1 MDRSYE
7 QSAYQPAISSSLHV
21 TPQNERHELA
31 LGIGHSLQVPLPRY
45 DSRIY
50 SNTVNSE
57 SGAQGTHWT
66 SHVLLNGPS
75 VCGNDVVRSQP

>member
-1 MDRSYE
+1 M
-7 QSAYQPAISSSLHV
+7 SS
-21 TPQNERHELA
+21 TRRT
-31 LGIGHSLQVPLPRY
+31 LP
-45 DSRIY
+45 DIHQHNSRIY

-66 SHVLLNGPS
+66 SHVLLNGSS